1 VDPVAIFQIRS
12 VGRIDQDRRWTMIP
26 SAMSDYRGSEPARHS
41 AWMDGRRIEIR
52 RDNALRLVSSANSS
66 DSSVS
71 VRPATEQDPVEKE
84 SKTDA
89 ELEDMILQRLLIG
102 GVFVSVRR
110 DPMLGWRPTVV
121 TAPRHARNAQELADK
136 IAAELRKK
144 FTLKQ

>member
-1 VDPVAIFQIRS
+1 MKQAARQPDTTNKRNARSTSVSMLMYVALQQACHCANISLADAPLSRVNTL
-12 VGRIDQDRRWTMIP
+12 VG
-26 SAMSDYRGSEPARHS
+26 H
-41 AWMDGRRIEIR
+41 
-52 RDNALRLVSSANSS
+52 LR
-66 DSSVS
+66 VS

-110 DPMLGWRPTVV
+110 DPLLGWRPTVI
-121 TAPRHARNAQELADK
+121 TAPKHARNAQELADK

-144 FTLKQ
+144 FVLRE